1 MLTRCFVVAFCIAI
15 SHYFIVCIGK
25 KNWII
30 SMDCQVGT
38 GCKYWWHSTGVFE
51 YDMFCTSIMISFSIS
66 DLVKY
71 NSQVRDDR
79 INSVLDEL
87 VKSLNEQCKKYG
99 LRAKLTALVELPFG
113 NFKLIV
119 VAISF
124 QAFSIYY
131 PFQVLSS
138 LFMSSTLLYDIFC
151 ISVVDI

>member
-1 MLTRCFVVAFCIAI
+1 
-15 SHYFIVCIGK
+15 
-25 KNWII
+25 
-30 SMDCQVGT
+30 
-38 GCKYWWHSTGVFE
+38 
-51 YDMFCTSIMISFSIS
+51 MISFSIS